1 MRNDKAM
8 RSLMARANRDMLVLA
23 YKGAIYDTN
32 VKKLAKALKDTSMK
46 YVASELYSSY
56 VGEDRY
62 AVKAYRE
69 ATDGCQLGLLAVA
82 FAVYLSF
89 FRYLRKVVVSQ
100 GTKEDKAK
108 MAFLMVKR
116 VKPYELVRKEISK
129 KLMGIDTMEKKY
141 RIEDALQDGIF
152 FLVSKHDDCAKDHE
166 DYQGKIYVNE
176 NWRSMTKDPMVA
188 MYISTNRIR
197 TFQWVTGKP
206 VYMITRPYCRHY
218 FRKISVNEALSTDKN
233 ILLMKYYMNLDKGI
247 RGTRQTLP
255 HFMEDTY
262 RERLD
267 YLEGLFKVTPTN
279 DIAVDIE
286 KTKFLMRK
294 WAHK

>member
-176 NWRSMTKDPMVA
+176 NWRSMT
-188 MYISTNRIR
+188 
-197 TFQWVTGKP
+197 
-206 VYMITRPYCRHY
+206 
-218 FRKISVNEALSTDKN
+218 
-233 ILLMKYYMNLDKGI
+233 
-247 RGTRQTLP
+247 
-255 HFMEDTY
+255 
-262 RERLD
+262 
-267 YLEGLFKVTPTN
+267 
-279 DIAVDIE
+279 
-286 KTKFLMRK
+286 
-294 WAHK
+294 

>member
-247 RGTRQTLP
+247 RGNRQTLP

>member
-32 VKKLAKALKDTSMK
+32 VKKLAKALKDTSIK

>member
-1 MRNDKAM
+1 
-8 RSLMARANRDMLVLA
+8 MARANRDMLVLA

-32 VKKLAKALKDTSMK
+32 VKKLAKALKDTALK

-69 ATDGCQLGLLAVA
+69 ATDGSPLGLLAVA

-100 GTKEDKAK
+100 DNKEDKAK

-129 KLMGIDTMEKKY
+129 KLIGIDTMEKKR
-141 RIEDALQDGIF
+141 RIDDALQDGIF
-152 FLVSKHDDCAKDHE
+152 FLVSKHDDCAKDHL
-166 DYQGKIYVNE
+166 DYQGKLYVNA
-176 NWRSMTKDPMVA
+176 NWYNMTKDPRVA
-188 MYISTNRIR
+188 YFIMKNHIDTM
-197 TFQWVTGKP
+197 QWVTGAP

-218 FRKISVNEALSTDKN
+218 FRKISVNEALSVNKD
-233 ILLMKYYMNLDKGI
+233 ILLMKYHMNLDKGI

>member
-69 ATDGCQLGLLAVA
+69 ATDGCPLGLLAVA

-129 KLMGIDTMEKKY
+129 KLMGIDTMEKKH

-166 DYQGKIYVNE
+166 EYQGKIYVNE

-294 WAHK
+294 WEHK